1 MRSVASSA
9 YAVGSDDCGCAY
21 HNCYTMTDDGEQKQ
35 KLTRLFYVTE
45 NREGENRKKN
55 SDTARGDI
63 IDVSIAT
70 AAIWHS
76 VDKLFY
82 NDPSVFSARPY
93 PQHRSGE
100 IDYPW
105 NSGYADQRGGGG
117 VRERRKFARQ
127 SNNLPPTIRGK
138 RERNISISA
147 IIDLL
152 LHHIQRRI
160 DCSQLALS

>member
-1 MRSVASSA
+1 M
-9 YAVGSDDCGCAY
+9 
-21 HNCYTMTDDGEQKQ
+21 
-35 KLTRLFYVTE
+35 RLFYVTE

-117 VRERRKFARQ
+117 GLGMGKT
-127 SNNLPPTIRGK
+127 NLCPTK
-138 RERNISISA
+138 
-147 IIDLL
+147 
-152 LHHIQRRI
+152 Q
-160 DCSQLALS
+160 QLATNN

>member
-1 MRSVASSA
+1 MIVDMRISYLLHHDGRRGIETKINAPFLRHGEKGGRESQKKTPTPRVAI
-9 YAVGSDDCGCAY
+9 
-21 HNCYTMTDDGEQKQ
+21 
-35 KLTRLFYVTE
+35 L
-45 NREGENRKKN
+45 
-55 SDTARGDI
+55 

-70 AAIWHS
+70 AAIWHG
-76 VDKLFY
+76 VDILFY
-82 NDPSVFSARPY
+82 DDPSVFSARPY

-117 VRERRKFARQ
+117 GWVWERRTFARQ
-127 SNNLPPTIRGK
+127 SNNLPPTIREK